1 MCSLPPCCEEE
12 KNVSGDV
19 CPFLPVLLVIF
30 FLFFFLPCIIF
41 YKLYPSLHYLS
52 LPLYSTSKLSLHLL
66 PLCHP
71 LRPSH
76 CPFSSASLSLT
87 LLTNSPQLPA
97 AFEVLTVVT
106 EAGGVWQGSP
116 SKAGPHEYSATPFEW
131 PSPLN
136 AELAADWLFTE
147 PMRAGL
153 SLGQVDMTTEDVGC
167 FTGFSS

>member
-41 YKLYPSLHYLS
+41 YKLYPSQHYLS

-66 PLCHP
+66 PLCYP

-87 LLTNSPQLPA
+87 LLINSPQLPA